1 MEVVC
6 LEDLLPADHRARLAW
21 QVVERLD
28 LSRFHENIAARGGDP
43 GRPTTDPKLLV
54 ALWLYATIDNVGSA
68 RRLASLCESHDAY
81 RWLCGG
87 VSVNHHTLSDF
98 RVGQGAA
105 LDDLLTQ
112 VVVALVDR
120 DVVRVDRI
128 SQDSRRSP
136 ASAGRSSYRRRHAL
150 EALSRKVANHVAD
163 LKRRALDED
172 DPRSPRQRA
181 AQERAARERQARI
194 DAALAVL
201 PELEA
206 VKTNQTGKP
215 SKDQPARVSTTD
227 PEARRIKMGNGAV
240 APAYNVQ
247 FATDTASRAIVGVEV
262 VTVGDDF
269 EQSEP
274 VRAQVV
280 SRTGRKVKEHLV
292 DGGYVKKEV
301 IERTAQSGVVIYA
314 PLPKNKHG
322 EPCTHQ
328 PHDTPGVTAWRERM
342 QTEEAQRIYA
352 QRASTSETVN
362 AEVTCQRAM
371 ATFNVRGL
379 AKVTCVALWSALAYN
394 LIHHGLTLVT

>member
-1 MEVVC
+1 
-6 LEDLLPADHRARLAW
+6 
-21 QVVERLD
+21 
-28 LSRFHENIAARGGDP
+28 
-43 GRPTTDPKLLV
+43 
-54 ALWLYATIDNVGSA
+54 VGSA

-98 RVGQGAA
+98 RVGQGEA

-136 ASAGRSSYRRRHAL
+136 ASAGRSSYRRRQAL

-274 VRAQVV
+274 VRAQVE